1 MPTVDPRT
9 PPRVSV
15 VCPAYH
21 SYDTIE
27 ASLRALEAQTYR
39 DFEIIVVNSSPEMRT
54 QELVTSRFP
63 AVKFVQSPVRLYPHA
78 ARNRGLADAAGEL
91 LAFTDPDCIAATDWL
106 EKLVAAMDR
115 GCGIALGGM
124 GIIEPTWRE
133 TGIHLQKFHWCL
145 AGAPAGERSDIAT
158 ANACITREVWRQAGP
173 FNADLFCGDSLLAW
187 QARRAGFRIDFVP
200 DAVVR
205 HHHGQTA
212 GRFARER
219 LTRGKEFA
227 RTRADWHGWS
237 KGTSLLYLLAT
248 PATLVL
254 VTARSVR
261 DGVSAGFG
269 RRSLSTLPLQLLGH
283 AAWLAG
289 EARGHLARILA
300 RRPAS

>member
-1 MPTVDPRT
+1 MPGVDQGR

-15 VCPAYH
+15 ICPAYH

-27 ASLRALEAQTYR
+27 PSLRSIEAQAFR
-39 DFEIIVVNSSPEMRT
+39 DFEIVVVNSSPETRT
-54 QELVTSRFP
+54 QEIVTSKFP
-63 AVKFVQSPVRLYPHA
+63 SVRFVQSPVRLYPHA
-78 ARNRGLADAAGEL
+78 ARNRGIADATGEL

-124 GIIEPTWRE
+124 GLIEPSRRE

-145 AGAPAGERSDIAT
+145 AGGSAGERSDVAT
-158 ANACITREVWRQAGP
+158 ANACLTREVWRQAGP
-173 FNADLFCGDSLLAW
+173 FDADLFCGDSLLAW
-187 QARRAGFRIDFVP
+187 RAKRAAFRIDFVP

-205 HHHGQTA
+205 HHHGQSV
-212 GRFARER
+212 GGFVRER
-219 LTRGKEFA
+219 STRGKEFA

-237 KGTSLLYLLAT
+237 RGKSLLQLLAT
-248 PATLVL
+248 PATLLL

-261 DGVSAGFG
+261 DAISAGYG
-269 RRSLSTLPLQLLGH
+269 LRSLSTLPLQLLGH
-283 AAWLAG
+283 AAWLVG
-289 EARGHLARILA
+289 EARGHLARIRA